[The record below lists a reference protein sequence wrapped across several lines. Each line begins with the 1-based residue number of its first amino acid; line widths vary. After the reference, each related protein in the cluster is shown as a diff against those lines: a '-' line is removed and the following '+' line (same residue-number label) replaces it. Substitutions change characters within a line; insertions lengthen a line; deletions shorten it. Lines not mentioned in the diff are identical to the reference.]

1 MRGQR
6 EPIRIT
12 GRIKNNDYVMK
23 GGKIDLKD
31 AFRNILSIGYEFET
45 HDLAKLSL
53 ADDGS
58 MINTNTMLRNLKQKL
73 GEGTAEKVD
82 EHSYEMM
89 EESGLFFREYFDEPD
104 VSSGKDSEG
113 KYNVVMH
120 ITNDRSSTQF
130 TKMLTN
136 KCSQDEDDVSK
147 DDLYVF
153 KTKDGKEYPIH
164 FSGEMLEAG
173 CGEMTGTEYVMTFYN
188 PKKSGNII
196 LETFLHA
203 TKLMIDHLDNLLEI
217 SGALYFKGEEKAVGS
232 LEERFLYNK
241 PGTNLYYLETHQI
254 EDTDTEMMLDK
265 VGFVPQMTFRV
276 HIEEL
281 LPVLRA
287 ILFENDFA
295 RLSSKKKE
303 IMDDY
308 KELVR
313 VEEWVSA
320 LLEDYNAGA
329 GEMKI
334 PLEEPEGKTIFGYLF
349 MIFYK
354 IYMYS
359 LNYRSI
365 KTGEDGSSE
374 LYFKDFL
381 SFASRHSNYVFY
393 RKIKTLLRKLFPSF
407 KGAASLVLKIIDRPD
422 ITSKYLKSRSGK
434 EVPGDPSYSVV
445 SYFLFFENP
454 SETKGGMDRKEKEK
468 GVVVVKE
475 SDDESDDESDEE
487 GGDEERDWFVSS
499 GLDVYTTLFDLPL
512 DGSILLENRV
522 FYKELSAYADSM
534 VRNASFDS
542 YPSIRNY
549 KRFYNVMMKRGKER
563 KSGDKV
569 WNPLTRR
576 FVQKCKPGYAR
587 TTKFKCRFS
596 RRLKKCGVGKEMNMK
611 TKRCRK
617 IKTTSVHLLK
627 NPS

>member
-1 MRGQR
+1 
-6 EPIRIT
+6 
-12 GRIKNNDYVMK
+12 MK

-31 AFRNILSIGYEFET
+31 VFRNILSIGYEFET

-58 MINTNTMLRNLKQKL
+58 MINSNTTLRNLKQKT
-73 GEGTAEKVD
+73 GEGTASKVD

-104 VSSGKDSEG
+104 ISSGKDTEG
-113 KYNVVMH
+113 NYNVVMH
-120 ITNDRSSTQF
+120 ITNDRASTNF
-130 TKMLTN
+130 TKMLRD
-136 KCSQDEDDVSK
+136 KCSQDEDEVSK
-147 DDLYVF
+147 DDRYVF

-164 FSGEMLEAG
+164 FSNEMLEAG
-173 CGEMTGTEYVMTFYN
+173 CGEITGTEYVMTFYN

-203 TKLMIDHLDNLLEI
+203 TKMMIDHLDNLVFL
-217 SGALYFKGEEKAVGS
+217 SGDLYFKGEERAVGS

-241 PGTNLYYLETHQI
+241 PGTNLYYLETNEI
-254 EDTDTEMMLDK
+254 EDTDDEMMLDK

-329 GEMKI
+329 GDMKI
-334 PLEEPEGKTIFGYLF
+334 PLEEPVGKMIFGYLF

-359 LNYRSI
+359 LNYHSI
-365 KTGEDGSSE
+365 NSGEDGSSE

-393 RKIKTLLRKLFPSF
+393 RKIKTLLRQLFPSL
-407 KGAASLVLKIIDRPD
+407 KGASSLVLKIIDRPD
-422 ITSKYLKSRSGK
+422 ITSKYFESRSEKGE

-454 SETKGGMDRKEKEK
+454 SETKGGGKMDLKEKEK
-468 GVVVVKE
+468 DIFVVKD
-475 SDDESDDESDEE
+475 SDDEGHE
-487 GGDEERDWFVSS
+487 GDEERDWFVSS
-499 GLDVYTTLFDLPL
+499 GLDVYTTLFDLPS

-534 VRNASFDS
+534 VKNASFES

-576 FVQKCKPGYAR
+576 FVKKCKPGYAR

-596 RRLKKCGVGKEMNMK
+596 RRLKKCGPGKEMNMK

-617 IKTTSVHLLK
+617 IKKTIRKTELAQSEITTAETEAKQSDK
-627 NPS
+627 KMS